1 MHGGLTIE
9 CPAEPLK
16 SKQES
21 GENMPILQFSV
32 FWVIVS
38 NSGVVFHLS
47 AHLEQV
53 KLRLND

>member
-21 GENMPILQFSV
+21 GENMPILQFLG
-32 FWVIVS
+32 FWALVS
-38 NSGVVFHLS
+38 NSWVVFHLS
-47 AHLEQV
+47 THLEQV